1 MRFVAEYSCLHQ
13 IFHLSI
19 LPSEFITNQICY
31 HDSHNKVGENER
43 TNRYEYK
50 EKESSTNVVRLSNI
64 LQDT

>member
-1 MRFVAEYSCLHQ
+1 M
-13 IFHLSI
+13 
-19 LPSEFITNQICY
+19 TNQICY